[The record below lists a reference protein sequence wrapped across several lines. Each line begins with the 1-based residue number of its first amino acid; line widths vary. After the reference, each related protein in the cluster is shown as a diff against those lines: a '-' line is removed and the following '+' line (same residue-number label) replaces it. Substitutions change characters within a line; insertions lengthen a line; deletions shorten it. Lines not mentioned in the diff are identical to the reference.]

1 MSDFQL
7 VDSQGWEYDLQSVR
21 AFKDHDFVYASLHS
35 IGVRCIHGLF
45 STQCDTL
52 ASGYMVERRVIDTG
66 CAGTGMT
73 ALGVTSSIPSKIS
86 CLSRGQSLLPQMHT
100 REEPTLSRE

>member
-21 AFKDHDFVYASLHS
+21 AFKDHDFVYDLPHS

-45 STQCDTL
+45 STQWNTL
-52 ASGYMVERRVIDTG
+52 ASSYVFEKR
-66 CAGTGMT
+66 
-73 ALGVTSSIPSKIS
+73 S
-86 CLSRGQSLLPQMHT
+86 H
-100 REEPTLSRE
+100 